1 MTPACLGR
9 RPVWEGNFL
18 KSFILRRVLQAVPL
32 LFFISLVSFALI
44 KLAPGDPV
52 LSFVTPNMGAEDV
65 ERIRQSLGLDKPVY
79 IQYFLWLKN
88 VLTGDFGY
96 SLINHRPVLTMIA
109 ERIPAT
115 IGLMGTALV
124 LSLIITVPLSMY
136 AGSRKNRP
144 VDRLLSLF
152 SYIGISIPSFW
163 FGILLIFWFSFK
175 LHWLPSMGMRTVG
188 SNSAWDIMKHGIL
201 PVMVLSF
208 INISMYMRYI
218 RSSTISEMEEDY
230 VQIQYAYGSTR
241 NTILWR
247 HVFRN
252 VLLPVVTILGMSL
265 PELIAGAFITESVF
279 SWPGMG
285 SLGITSVSGL
295 DYPVIMGITMLTSVM
310 LVIGNLTADILYG
323 VVDPRI
329 KTAG

>member
-1 MTPACLGR
+1 MKR
-9 RPVWEGNFL
+9 Y
-18 KSFILRRVLQAVPL
+18 ILRRVLQAIPL
-32 LFFISLVSFALI
+32 LFFISIVSFGLI
-44 KLAPGDPV
+44 KLSPGDPV
-52 LSFVTPNMGAEDV
+52 LSFVTPNMNAEDV
-65 ERIRQSLGLDKPVY
+65 ERIRQNLGLDRPVY
-79 IQYFLWLKN
+79 VQYLLWLKN
-88 VLTGDFGY
+88 VFRGDLGY
-96 SLINHRPVLTMIA
+96 SLVNHRPVLTLIV

-115 IGLMGTALV
+115 VGLMGTALL
-124 LSLIITVPLSMY
+124 LSLIIAIPLSLY

-144 VDRLLSLF
+144 VDRILSLF
-152 SYIGISIPSFW
+152 SYIGISIPAFW

-175 LHWLPSMGMRTVG
+175 MHWLPSMGMRTVG
-188 SNSAWDIMKHGIL
+188 VDSALDIIKHGIL
-201 PVMVLSF
+201 PVTVLCF
-208 INISMYMRYI
+208 INVSMYMRYI
-218 RSSTISEMEEDY
+218 RSSTISELEEDY

-241 NTILWR
+241 NTVLWR

-285 SLGITSVSGL
+285 SLGITAVTGL

-310 LVIGNLTADILYG
+310 LVLGNLAADLLYG

>member
-1 MTPACLGR
+1 M
-9 RPVWEGNFL
+9 